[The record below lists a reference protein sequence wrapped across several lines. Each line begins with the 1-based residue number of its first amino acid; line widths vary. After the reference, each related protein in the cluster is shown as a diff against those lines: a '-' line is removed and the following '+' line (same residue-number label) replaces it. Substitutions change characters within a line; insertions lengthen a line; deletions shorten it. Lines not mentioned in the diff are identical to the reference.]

1 MVARCRNA
9 IDYTR
14 PIDIDIER
22 LILDRLELEDTIR
35 LMHINVNAKALDD
48 ATDIGSEML
57 DTVMPWLNRE
67 QAEVD
72 SAQQVIG
79 YQFGD
84 VKSKVEAL
92 KRMTKSE

>member
-48 ATDIGSEML
+48 ATGIGGEML

-67 QAEVD
+67 QAGVG
-72 SAQQVIG
+72 SAQQVIE

-92 KRMTKSE
+92 KRMAKSE